1 MKKMSKKKIKEIRF
15 QTIIEIIMIILLV
28 FSFVPMFIMLFLSS
42 KTTWEMYNNFF
53 GLPARFAWENYTG
66 AFTYLSGNMI
76 NTLLMVAGAVVLTL
90 ILCTLGGYV
99 FALKEFPG
107 KSILFMG
114 IMILMMIPGSISL
127 AANYTLII
135 EYGLLNSRWAVIL
148 PWITG
153 GQVMGIMLCKN
164 SIEALPKD
172 LFEAAKIEGCNE
184 LKLITNITV
193 PLIKPM
199 LSTVAVLKVVDYY
212 NDFIWPMMV
221 IESNTKQV
229 VTVVLKVFNSSQSS
243 SNMGT
248 MYAGFVIAT
257 IPLFILFMFTSRLY
271 MEGLT
276 AGAVKG

>member
-15 QTIIEIIMIILLV
+15 QTIIEILMIILLV